1 MKNGINLIPDEVRK
15 ERLMKK
21 ARSLA
26 AVAAALYLAALLSV
40 IGLQRSWIK
49 EKAGELAAIEAR
61 RDELLGGGRVRTDLG
76 ASLAAARA
84 AEAELARRISA
95 AASVPGRKIA
105 WSHVLKRLSAE
116 VPEGVWLRS
125 LSTSDAAPALKRVR
139 LSGSATSDRPIA
151 GFISR
156 LENSGVFTDVSLKY
170 TQKREQAAYDFELY
184 MDLDETGE
192 GAHER

>member
-139 LSGSATSDRPIA
+139 LSGSATSNRPIA